1 MKHTNIERSSP
12 QSQAV
17 RENTRGFRASCE
29 RPDAVPLEDRRLAI
43 VGMMEDGYAQ
53 YVRREGDVFTSD
65 DMGGVAAEVVS
76 IAGATSDCKLL
87 FLHGGAYFLGNPQ
100 TARPITVSLAR
111 LANAKVFAPD
121 YRLAPEHRFPAAVDD
136 SFAAY
141 KYLLE
146 VEGADP
152 GTLFLGGDSC
162 GANLAYG
169 ALLKAR
175 AAGLPMPRGVI
186 CFSPWLDLT
195 SSLPSFRANAQLDE
209 FVHVNIVDSW
219 VAQYMGKES
228 WAHPLASAL
237 GADLTG
243 MPASFIACG
252 STEVWHD
259 DATVLAHRL
268 DKLGVDVEL
277 EVWKDMPHVWPIF
290 AGQLPEADEVLR
302 HAAQFM
308 RRHLSGST

>member
-1 MKHTNIERSSP
+1 MKFSNIEQSSP
-12 QSQAV
+12 QSQVV

-29 RPDAVPLEDRRLAI
+29 HPDVVSLQDRRQAI
-43 VGMMEDGYAQ
+43 IGMMEDGYMNHL
-53 YVRREGDVFTSD
+53 RRDGDRFASA

-76 IAGATSDCKLL
+76 IAGAAPDCNTL
-87 FLHGGAYFLGNPQ
+87 FLHGGSYFLGNPQ
-100 TARPITVSLAR
+100 TARPITISLAR
-111 LANAKVFAPD
+111 GANAKVFVPD
-121 YRLAPEHRFPAAVDD
+121 YRLAPEHKFPAAVDD

-141 KYLLE
+141 RHLLE
-146 VEGADP
+146 VEGVDP
-152 GTLFLGGDSC
+152 GSLFLGGDSC

-169 ALLKAR
+169 VLLKAR
-175 AAGLPMPRGVI
+175 VAGLPMPRGMV

-219 VAQYMGKES
+219 VGQYMGEES
-228 WAHPLASAL
+228 WAHQLASPL
-237 GADLTG
+237 GADLSG
-243 MPASFIACG
+243 MPACFIACG

-259 DATVLAHRL
+259 DSLVLAHRL

-290 AGQLPEADEVLR
+290 AGQLPEADAVLGS
-302 HAAQFM
+302 AARFM
-308 RRHLSGST
+308 RRQLSGST